1 MPFDE
6 AWLADVLARGQV
18 RVVGSGGAGDRGRE
32 SADTPGRVRPH
43 VSERVFQQAVLRVA
57 KECGWAGYFT
67 KDSRRSP
74 SGFPD
79 LVLVRP
85 PSATQPGTALFWELK
100 SADGVVTLAQA
111 HWLRLLCQVT
121 RVEADIW
128 RPDEMAMMI
137 ERLRG

>member
-1 MPFDE
+1 MPYDE
-6 AWLADVLARGQV
+6 RWLADVLARGQV

-57 KECGWAGYFT
+57 KEAGWAGYFT

-79 LVLVRP
+79 LILVRDNV
-85 PSATQPGTALFWELK
+85 QLCWELK
-100 SADGVVTLAQA
+100 SADGIVTLQQA
-111 HWLRLLCQVT
+111 HWLRLLGQVT

>member
-1 MPFDE
+1 MPYDDR
-6 AWLADVLARGQV
+6 WLADVLARGDV
-18 RVVGSGGAGDRGRE
+18 RLVGGQAPAGPP
-32 SADTPGRVRPH
+32 A
-43 VSERVFQQAVLRVA
+43 VSEAAFQAAVVRVA
-57 KECGWAGYFT
+57 KSCGWAAMHVH
-67 KDSRRSP
+67 DSRRSP
-74 SGFPD
+74 AGFPD

-121 RVEADIW
+121 RVEADVW
-128 RPDEMAMMI
+128 RPEEMATMV

>member
-1 MPFDE
+1 MPYDE
-6 AWLADVLARGQV
+6 RWLADVLARGQV
-18 RVVGSGGAGDRGRE
+18 RLVDGKAPAGPP
-32 SADTPGRVRPH
+32 AI
-43 VSERVFQQAVLRVA
+43 SEKAFQSAVLRVA
-57 KECGWAGYFT
+57 KGYGWAGYFT

-100 SADGVVTLAQA
+100 SADGIVTLQQA
-111 HWLRLLCQVT
+111 HWLRLLGQVT

-128 RPDEMAMMI
+128 RPEEWESMVA
-137 ERLRG
+137 RLRGEEER